1 MGKTQKHQSKGA
13 ASLDSQQD
21 SSADGAEGDYV
32 TLATVRE
39 LLKVQEST
47 FKSLFESMIQS
58 LTLRVDS
65 VVTDVQEM
73 KTSLQYTQKDVE
85 ELKPLHVKL
94 EDVNKELDKI
104 SKDHASYS
112 QKMEYLENQ
121 SRRNNIR
128 VNGIP
133 ESDNE
138 TWEDAEVKVKRAIKE
153 KLDQEVDIERAHRV
167 ERRKTKS
174 GQANQNQPRTI
185 VCRLRD
191 WKQREQVLRRA
202 RKEKPADL
210 YISEDLS
217 PVTLQKRESQ
227 IPKLKAA
234 KEAGKIAY
242 FVLDRLIIKDRI
254 E

>member
-13 ASLDSQQD
+13 AALDSEQD
-21 SSADGAEGDYV
+21 SSVDGAEGDYV
-32 TLATVRE
+32 TLATIRE

-47 FKSLFESMIQS
+47 FKLLFESTIHS

-65 VVTDVQEM
+65 VVKDVQEM

-85 ELKPLHVKL
+85 ELKPIHAKL

-104 SKDHASYS
+104 SKDMASHS

-121 SRRNNIR
+121 SRRNNIC

-138 TWEDAEVKVKRAIKE
+138 TWEDAEVKVKRAIKDN
-153 KLDQEVDIERAHRV
+153 LGIEVDIK
-167 ERRKTKS
+167 RRKTKS
-174 GQANQNQPRTI
+174 GQANQNHPRTI

-191 WKQREQVLRRA
+191 WKQGEQVLRKA
-202 RKEKPADL
+202 RRKKPADV

-217 PVTLQKRESQ
+217 PATLQKREPQ
-227 IPKLKAA
+227 IQKLKAA
-234 KEAGKIAY
+234 KQAGKIAY
-242 FVLDRLIIKDRI
+242 FVLNRLVIRDKSASD
-254 E
+254 